1 MDYLEINLIEESEND
16 KELIKK
22 IEEFQS
28 SKLISEHP
36 KFKVGQ
42 VIKFIS
48 GYNLDIKYTTKIIGF
63 DNEGEIYLLW
73 DCYWS
78 PIRDED
84 PNRKII
90 IIK

>member
-1 MDYLEINLIEESEND
+1 MDYLEMNLIQKFEND

-28 SKLISEHP
+28 SELISEHP

-48 GYNLDIKYTTKIIGF
+48 GYNLDIKSTTKIIGF
-63 DNEGEIYLLW
+63 DKEGQIFVLW

-84 PNRKII
+84 PNRKIK